1 MGSNTTVYVGAIY
14 EKMTSGGSTAGKG
27 FIKRFGLT
35 RGALA
40 GAVAH
45 DHHNLVVIGADD
57 HSMMTAARSV
67 GATRGGLVV
76 AEGDKVLA
84 QLPLSVAGLMSDQPI
99 ETVRGSYDD
108 LLGVRRG
115 LSLSKGAGRV
125 ASTSSGRVSGDA
137 RSAWP

>member
-1 MGSNTTVYVGAIY
+1 MKSVIGSNTTVYVGAIY

-57 HSMMTAARSV
+57 HSMMTAAR
-67 GATRGGLVV
+67 A
-76 AEGDKVLA
+76 
-84 QLPLSVAGLMSDQPI
+84 
-99 ETVRGSYDD
+99 
-108 LLGVRRG
+108 
-115 LSLSKGAGRV
+115 
-125 ASTSSGRVSGDA
+125 
-137 RSAWP
+137 